1 MMSHS
6 ASLSSLRGRSAQ
18 RRKVA
23 EERKEEKKR
32 GAHPFANLCV
42 FAPLRCRQRILTAL
56 ALLFLCSVLT
66 GELRAEKPAG
76 TSTPAGSHI
85 SLLKAWPKIGQA
97 PKSEIATIEY
107 LIRPD
112 QAALERPRSFV
123 LILSNS
129 GGRDAAGLSLN
140 IGEGAIV
147 AGVFGTRL
155 KSKPLRAGEWTHVAL
170 TVNTKTVNKRAR
182 LWIDGKLAGESLVLE
197 YWPKSFEVAQML
209 SDKWNLGRVYSGE
222 LGDVRI
228 SKTVRYTKPFEPP
241 TALPKDDETTL
252 RLDGR
257 RLPLE

>member
-1 MMSHS
+1 MSHS
-6 ASLSSLRGRSAQ
+6 ASLSSLR
-18 RRKVA
+18 
-23 EERKEEKKR
+23 
-32 GAHPFANLCV
+32 
-42 FAPLRCRQRILTAL
+42 CRQRILTSL
-56 ALLFLCSVLT
+56 ALLFLNGVLI
-66 GELRAEKPAG
+66 GEDRSEKPAG

-85 SLLKAWPKIGQA
+85 SLLQAWPKIGKA

-123 LILSNS
+123 LTLSNS

-140 IGEGAIV
+140 IAEGAIV

-155 KSKPLRAGEWTHVAL
+155 KSKPLKAGEWTHVAL

-209 SDKWNLGRVYSGE
+209 SDKWNLGRVYSGK

-228 SKTVRYTKPFEPP
+228 SKSVRYTKPFEPP
-241 TALPKDDETTL
+241 TSLPADEGSTL